1 MAGIGFE
8 LRKLLRRDSFA
19 GLFKAY
25 AYAGII
31 SSGPWVLSIL
41 GILVIGLFS
50 KKLLTV
56 PDAQIT
62 RFQVSVTYLIMLSL
76 VLTGP
81 IQLSFTRWVA
91 DRLFEKRQ
99 AMIAPNFLGA
109 LLIVIVGSGLLGLLA
124 VATLFPGQTN
134 LFRVAFAS
142 GLVVMSGI
150 WLATIFLSG
159 MKQYKTI
166 VALFGLGY
174 GVSVTGAL
182 LLSRMGME
190 GLLLGFVVGQFVLL
204 AGMLVMVLRTLPAE
218 RLIAFD
224 FLKRGAMF
232 TSLVWVGLFYNLGVW
247 ADKLVFWAAPEVS
260 QAIIG
265 PLRASIIY
273 DMPAFLAYLAIIPG
287 MAVFLVRIET
297 DFVEYYERFY
307 DAVRE
312 GGSLG
317 NIQRLRDEMVFTIRQ
332 GLYEILK
339 IQGITVL
346 LVILAAPRVLDWLG
360 ISHLYL
366 PLLYLDVV
374 AASLQVVLLG
384 LLNIFFYLD
393 RRRVVFGLTALLLV
407 LNVGLSLVTLQLG
420 ASFYGYG
427 VALAMMITVFVAM
440 LALESKLHRLEY
452 ETFMLQ

>member
-41 GILVIGLFS
+41 GILVIGLVS
-50 KKLLTV
+50 AVTV
-56 PDAQIT
+56 QDRQIT
-62 RFQVSVTYLIMLSL
+62 QFQVSVTYLIMLSL

-99 AMIAPNFLGA
+99 AVIAPNFLGA
-109 LLIVIVGSGLLGLLA
+109 LLIIIVCSGVLGLLA
-124 VATLFPGQTN
+124 VATLFPGQSN
-134 LFRVAFAS
+134 LYRVTFAS

-182 LLSRMGME
+182 LLRGLDME

-204 AGMLVMVLRTLPAE
+204 AGLLVMVLRTLPTE
-218 RLIAFD
+218 RLIAFE
-224 FLKRGAMF
+224 FLQPGAMF
-232 TSLVWVGLFYNLGVW
+232 PALVWVGLFYNLGVW

-260 QAIIG
+260 QGIIG

-273 DMPAFLAYLAIIPG
+273 DMPSFLAYLAIIPG

-346 LVILAAPRVLDWLG
+346 LVILAAPTVLDWLG

-366 PLLYLDVV
+366 PLLYLHVV

-393 RRRVVFGLTALLLV
+393 RRRVVLGLTALLLV
-407 LNVGLSLVTLQLG
+407 LNVGLSVVTLKLG

-440 LALESKLHRLEY
+440 LALESKLHKLEY

>member
-41 GILVIGLFS
+41 GILVIGLVS
-50 KKLLTV
+50 AVTV
-56 PDAQIT
+56 QDRQIT
-62 RFQVSVTYLIMLSL
+62 QFQVSVTYLIMLSL

-91 DRLFEKRQ
+91 DRLFEKRP
-99 AMIAPNFLGA
+99 AVIAPNFLGA
-109 LLIVIVGSGLLGLLA
+109 LLMVIVGSGLLGLLA
-124 VATLFPGQTN
+124 AATLFPGQTN
-134 LFRVAFAS
+134 LYRVTFAS

-182 LLSRMGME
+182 LLRGLGME

-204 AGMLVMVLRTLPAE
+204 AGLLVMVLRTLPTE
-218 RLIAFD
+218 RLIAFE
-224 FLKRGAMF
+224 FLQPGAMF

-312 GGSLG
+312 GGSLS

-346 LVILAAPRVLDWLG
+346 LVILAAPTVLDWLG

-366 PLLYLDVV
+366 PLLYLHVV

-393 RRRVVFGLTALLLV
+393 RRRVVLGLTALLLV
-407 LNVGLSLVTLQLG
+407 LNVGLSVVTLKLG

>member
-8 LRKLLRRDSFA
+8 LRKLLQRDSYA
-19 GLFKAY
+19 GLLKAY
-25 AYAGII
+25 AYAGVI
-31 SSGPWVLSIL
+31 SSGPWVLSII
-41 GILVIGLFS
+41 GILLVGMIAAGS
-50 KKLLTV
+50 V
-56 PDAQIT
+56 ADREVT
-62 RFQVSVTYLIMLSL
+62 RFQVMVTWLILCSL

-91 DRLFEKRQ
+91 DRLFERRRDL
-99 AMIAPNFLGA
+99 IVPNFLGA
-109 LLIVIVGSGLLGLLA
+109 LLLVLAGGGTLGLLA
-124 VATLFPGQTN
+124 AALLFPGQGN
-134 LFRVAFAS
+134 LLRVLIGS
-142 GLVVMSGI
+142 GLAVLGGI
-150 WLATIFLSG
+150 WLTTIFLSG
-159 MKQYKTI
+159 MKQYGAI
-166 VALFGLGY
+166 VLLFLLGY
-174 GVSVTGAL
+174 GVTVLASLGL
-182 LLSRMGME
+182 RRFGLE
-190 GLLLGFVVGQFVLL
+190 GLLGGFVLGQFVLL
-204 AGMLVMVLRTLPAE
+204 AGMLMMVLRTLPTE
-218 RLIAFD
+218 RMIAFA
-224 FLKRGAMF
+224 FLRRGAMYG
-232 TSLVWVGLFYNLGVW
+232 TLVWVGVLYNLGVW
-247 ADKLVFWAAPEVS
+247 ADKLVFWLSPEVS
-260 QAIIG
+260 QPIIG

-273 DMPAFLAYLAIIPG
+273 DLPAFLAYLAIIPG

>member
-8 LRKLLRRDSFA
+8 LRKLLQRNSYT
-19 GLFKAY
+19 GLFRAY
-25 AYAGII
+25 TYAGII
-31 SSGPWVLSIL
+31 SSGPWVLSII
-41 GILVIGLFS
+41 GILLIGVYS
-50 KKLLTV
+50 AARV
-56 PDAQIT
+56 ADGQIT
-62 RFQVSVTYLIMLSL
+62 QFQVTVTYLIMLSL

-91 DRLFEKRQ
+91 DRLFERRNDL
-99 AMIAPNFLGA
+99 IAPNFLGA
-109 LLIVIVGSGLLGLLA
+109 LLIVVTAIGVLGLGA
-124 VATLFPGQTN
+124 VLVLFPQQSN
-134 LFRVAFAS
+134 LYRATFCA
-142 GLVVMSGI
+142 GLVILSGI
-150 WLATIFLSG
+150 WLTTIFLSG
-159 MKQYKTI
+159 MKQYKRI
-166 VALFGLGY
+166 VALFALGY
-174 GVSVTGAL
+174 GVTVLAAL
-182 LLSRMGME
+182 ALRSFGLE
-190 GLLLGFVVGQFVLL
+190 GLLLGFVTGQFVLL
-204 AGMLVMVLRTLPAE
+204 AGMLVMVMRALPAE

-224 FLKRGAMF
+224 FLRRGAMYR
-232 TSLVWVGLFYNLGVW
+232 SLIWVGLLYNLGVW

-317 NIQRLRDEMVFTIRQ
+317 YIQRMRDEMVFTIRQ

-346 LVILAAPRVLDWLG
+346 LVMIAAPQVLEWLG

-407 LNVGLSLVTLQLG
+407 LNVGLSWLSLTLG
-420 ASFYGYG
+420 AAFYGYG

-440 LALESKLHRLEY
+440 LALESKLTRLEY

>member
-8 LRKLLRRDSFA
+8 LRKLLQRDSYA
-19 GLFKAY
+19 GLLKAY
-25 AYAGII
+25 AYAGVI
-31 SSGPWVLSIL
+31 SSGPWVLSII
-41 GILVIGLFS
+41 GILLVGMIAAGS
-50 KKLLTV
+50 V
-56 PDAQIT
+56 ADREVT
-62 RFQVSVTYLIMLSL
+62 RFQVMVTWLILCSL

-91 DRLFEKRQ
+91 DRLFERRRDL
-99 AMIAPNFLGA
+99 IVPNFLGA
-109 LLIVIVGSGLLGLLA
+109 LLLVLAGGGTLGLLA
-124 VATLFPGQTN
+124 AALLFPGQGN
-134 LFRVAFAS
+134 LLRVLIGS
-142 GLVVMSGI
+142 GLAVLGGI
-150 WLATIFLSG
+150 WLTTIFLSG
-159 MKQYKTI
+159 MKQYGAI
-166 VALFGLGY
+166 VLLFLLGY
-174 GVSVTGAL
+174 GVTVLASLGL
-182 LLSRMGME
+182 RRFGLE
-190 GLLLGFVVGQFVLL
+190 GLLGGFVLGQFVLL
-204 AGMLVMVLRTLPAE
+204 AGMLMMVLRTLPTE
-218 RLIAFD
+218 RMIAFA
-224 FLKRGAMF
+224 FLRRGAMYG
-232 TSLVWVGLFYNLGVW
+232 TLVWVGVLYNLGVW
-247 ADKLVFWAAPEVS
+247 ADKLVFWLSPEVS
-260 QAIIG
+260 QPIIG

-273 DMPAFLAYLAIIPG
+273 DLPAFLAYLAIIPG

-297 DFVEYYERFY
+297 DFVEYYERFF

-312 GGSLG
+312 GGSLDQ
-317 NIQRLRDEMVFTIRQ
+317 IRHLRDEMVFTIRQ

-339 IQGITVL
+339 IQGITTVL
-346 LVILAAPRVLDWLG
+346 VMVLAPRVLDWIG

-407 LNVGLSLVTLQLG
+407 LNVGLSLVTLHLG

-440 LALESKLHRLEY
+440 LALESRLHRLEY